1 MKILAVSE
9 SAENATALKAAVER
23 LGHQVDTLTKRRR
36 KSDVLAAGKYD
47 ALVGALHF
55 SDESAFEFLRTIRR
69 LDALKHV
76 PFILCCL
83 KPNTLTHDG
92 WLDSTRVAAQTL
104 GCESVLLLDSCED
117 ADLEAALRNVEAR
130 KSESI

>member
-1 MKILAVSE
+1 MKILAVTE
-9 SAENATALKAAVER
+9 SSENASALKTALEQ

-36 KSDVLAAGKYD
+36 KTEAFAGTKYD

-55 SDESAFEFLRTIRR
+55 SDESAFEFLKTIRTIDG
-69 LDALKHV
+69 LTDV

-83 KPNTLTHDG
+83 KPTDLKHDG

-104 GCESVLLLDSCED
+104 GCETLLVVESCSD
-117 ADLEAALRNVEAR
+117 GNLEAALQVIAQRQCD
-130 KSESI
+130 SP